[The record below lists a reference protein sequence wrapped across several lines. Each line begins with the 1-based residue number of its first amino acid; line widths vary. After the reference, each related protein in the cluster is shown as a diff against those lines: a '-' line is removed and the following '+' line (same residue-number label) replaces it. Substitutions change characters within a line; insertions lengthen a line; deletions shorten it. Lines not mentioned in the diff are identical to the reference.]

1 MKTSKLLVAFALVA
15 ALAVAPSAAF
25 AAANIF
31 IVNDDGPGEG
41 FNDPTPVAPVGGNPG
56 TTLGQQRL
64 NAFQFAAN
72 IWGSTLDSD
81 VPIYV
86 LSSFDPLPC
95 SATGATLGA
104 AGALEVWGDTP
115 GVEVP
120 GTWYH
125 VALANKL
132 AGFDLSPDPFGED
145 IIAFFNTDLDNPV
158 CLGPTGWY
166 YGLDNNHGTNID
178 LVTVLLHE
186 LGHGLGFAN
195 FANETTGTL
204 LFGFPDIFTVY
215 SLDNQTNKHWNEM
228 TDTERQASA
237 VNTDRVVWDGLHTT
251 AAVPHTLDLGNPAVN
266 RILPFS
272 LNSLRVGPAAFGPP
286 LSSPGVLG
294 FLVQALDP
302 ADPAGPTT
310 FDACSPLTNAAAVN
324 GKIALVDRGTCGFAI
339 KVKNAQNAGAKA
351 VIVADNAPGSPP
363 AGMSGVDPTITI
375 PSVRVSQPDGNLL
388 KANLASGPVYL
399 RVGIDKTQFAG
410 ADRLLRAKL
419 YAPLPVAPG
428 SSISHWDVIATPNLL
443 MEPAINPDLTHGV
456 DLTLQQ
462 MTDIG
467 WFSDG
472 DGVPDGRDFCLGSDA
487 SATVVI
493 DGCNSGVPN
502 SQISGGCKISD
513 LIEGCA
519 DGAHNHGQF
528 VSCVAGVTNGLK
540 KSGTITN
547 SQKGAIQSCAAG
559 AAIP

>member
-1 MKTSKLLVAFALVA
+1 MKASRLLLGTVLAA

-72 IWGSTLDSD
+72 IWGGILDSD

-95 SATGATLGA
+95 TATGATLGA

-132 AGFDLSPDPFGED
+132 AGFDLTPDPFGED

-158 CLGPTGWY
+158 CLGATGWY

-186 LGHGLGFAN
+186 FSHGLGFAN
-195 FANETTGTL
+195 FANESTGTL
-204 LFGFPDIFTVY
+204 LAGFPDIFTVY
-215 SLDNQTNKHWNEM
+215 SLDNQTNKHWSEM
-228 TDTERQASA
+228 TNAERQASA
-237 VNTDRVVWDGLHTT
+237 VNTDHVVWDGLHTT
-251 AAVPHTLDLGNPAVN
+251 AAVPSTLQLGNPAVN
-266 RILPFS
+266 RIIPFNLDS
-272 LNSLRVGPAAFGPP
+272 IRVGPATFGPA

-302 ADPAGPTT
+302 ADAAGVTT

-324 GKIALVDRGTCGFAI
+324 GKIALVDRGTCGFTV

-351 VIVADNAPGSPP
+351 VIVADNVPGSPP
-363 AGMSGVDPTITI
+363 AALGGADPTITI
-375 PSVRVSQPDGNLL
+375 PSVRISLPDANAL
-388 KANLASGPVYL
+388 KTSLASGPVYL
-399 RVGIDKTQFAG
+399 RVGIDQTQFAG

-419 YAPLPVAPG
+419 YAPLPVASG
-428 SSISHWDVIATPNLL
+428 SSISHFDVDATPNLL
-443 MEPAINPDLTHGV
+443 MEPAINPDLSHGV
-456 DLTLQQ
+456 DLTVKQF
-462 MTDIG
+462 TDIG
-467 WFSDG
+467 WFSDA
-472 DGVPDGRDFCLGSDA
+472 DGVPDGRDFCLGSDP

-493 DGCNSGVPN
+493 DGCDSGVPN
-502 SQISGGCKISD
+502 SQVAGGCKISD
-513 LIEGCA
+513 LIEGCG
-519 DGAHNHGQF
+519 DDAHNHGQF
-528 VSCVAGVTNGLK
+528 VSCVSGVTNTLK
-540 KSGTITN
+540 KNGTITN
-547 SQKGAIQSCAAG
+547 SQKGAIQSCAAH
-559 AAIP
+559 ADIP